1 MAVVSFVAN
10 SIQLVPDASLVL
22 HVVMVLAMVG
32 VLKLTLYG
40 PINRVLEERE
50 KFDKRVVDRVSEVLT
65 RVKEK
70 ESQYRSALREARTDG
85 YRLLERE
92 REQALGEREER
103 VDDAKAQTAAW
114 VAAQMHQIDSELSE
128 ARMTLQAESKSN
140 ALRIC
145 SRILRAAGGGSAGR
159 DFSK

>member
-1 MAVVSFVAN
+1 MVVVSFAAN

-50 KFDKRVVDRVSEVLT
+50 KFDKRAVDGVAEVLT

-70 ESQYRSALREARTDG
+70 ESQYRSALREARTNG

-92 REQALGEREER
+92 RGRALGERDER
-103 VDDAKAQTAAW
+103 VDAAKAETAAW
-114 VAAQMHQIDSELSE
+114 VAAQMQQIDGELSE
-128 ARMTLQAESKSN
+128 ARMTLQAESKNS

-145 SRILRAAGGGSAGR
+145 SRILGAAGGGSAGR
-159 DFSK
+159 DSSK